1 MRAPVRRDPGLDK
14 FFLASVGPDDNL
26 PQEVFFLA
34 YHLHWSH
41 DEILSL
47 DWAERRTYLQ
57 LLVDQIE
64 RENKSVKEASR
75 KAR

>member
-1 MRAPVRRDPGLDK
+1 VRAPVRRDAGFDE

-26 PQEVFFLA
+26 RQEVFFLA

-41 DEILSL
+41 GDILSL
-47 DWAERRTYLQ
+47 EWAERRAYLR

-64 RENKSVKEASR
+64 RENKAVKEASR